1 MQVQPKTW
9 EYNGKGNTIAGIKG
23 LGVIADE
30 IESILPNTV
39 DTYKAKLN
47 KDDENESDIK
57 RFDATEITWLL
68 VNAVKELKAEIDAL
82 KAAK

>member
-1 MQVQPKTW
+1 MQHGYLT
-9 EYNGKGNTIAGIKG
+9 
-23 LGVIADE
+23 
-30 IESILPNTV
+30 LPETV

-47 KDDENESDIK
+47 PSDTSETEIK